1 MFAFICLT
9 ILHIHLSI
17 TFLHSY
23 NVQEMMRLQTGQR
36 EPAYEASVRRMLGGG
51 FGGDDGEGE
60 GGDDYSVS
68 VFSGMSRKLRKE
80 IKDRKGGKEVKRPA
94 IVLMD
99 STVDCN
105 MTESDKTLQSSNPTS
120 RKNKT
125 PLRSIGGMGGL
136 GSLPEETEE
145 PTEVEDVDASS
156 DSDLS
161 SDDSGGDSD
170 DDSEDDDED
179 DEDGREWVE
188 KKGDGKYRKQLP
200 ARDDPTARS
209 AEKDSRKDARKV
221 AKEAAAKKRTEKV
234 PKHVKKRA
242 IKAGK
247 KK

>member
-1 MFAFICLT
+1 
-9 ILHIHLSI
+9 
-17 TFLHSY
+17 
-23 NVQEMMRLQTGQR
+23 MMRLQTGQR

-80 IKDRKGGKEVKRPA
+80 VKDRKGGKEVKRPA
-94 IVLMD
+94 IILMD

-105 MTESDKTLQSSNPTS
+105 TAEGDKTLLPSS
-120 RKNKT
+120 KNKT
-125 PLRSIGGMGGL
+125 PVRPMGGMGGL

-170 DDSEDDDED
+170 DDSEDDEDD

>member
-1 MFAFICLT
+1 
-9 ILHIHLSI
+9 
-17 TFLHSY
+17 
-23 NVQEMMRLQTGQR
+23 MRLQTGQR

-51 FGGDDGEGE
+51 FGGDDGDGE

-80 IKDRKGGKEVKRPA
+80 VKDRKGGKEVKRPA

-105 MTESDKTLQSSNPTS
+105 ITENVQTLTPSNPTPS
-120 RKNKT
+120 KNKT
-125 PLRSIGGMGGL
+125 PTRPMGGIGGL

-170 DDSEDDDED
+170 DDSDGDDED

>member
-1 MFAFICLT
+1 
-9 ILHIHLSI
+9 
-17 TFLHSY
+17 
-23 NVQEMMRLQTGQR
+23 MMRLQTGQR

-51 FGGDDGEGE
+51 FGGDDEGE

-80 IKDRKGGKEVKRPA
+80 VKDRRGGKEVKRPA
-94 IVLMD
+94 IVLIGGGAD
-99 STVDCN
+99 SDVA
-105 MTESDKTLQSSNPTS
+105 EAALQPSVPLPG
-120 RKNKT
+120 RT
-125 PLRSIGGMGGL
+125 PPRAPGGMGMGGL
-136 GSLPEETEE
+136 GSVPEETEE
-145 PTEVEDVDASS
+145 PTEAEDVDASS

-170 DDSEDDDED
+170 DDSDDDDED
-179 DEDGREWVE
+179 DDKDREWVE

-209 AEKDSRKDARKV
+209 AEKDARKDARKL

>member
-1 MFAFICLT
+1 
-9 ILHIHLSI
+9 
-17 TFLHSY
+17 
-23 NVQEMMRLQTGQR
+23 MRLQTGQR

-51 FGGDDGEGE
+51 FAGDDGEGE

-80 IKDRKGGKEVKRPA
+80 VKDRRGGKEVRKL
-94 IVLMD
+94 LMD
-99 STVDCN
+99 SVVD
-105 MTESDKTLQSSNPTS
+105 SDVAVDA
-120 RKNKT
+120 
-125 PLRSIGGMGGL
+125 LRSPVLSSARAPSRPSGGMGGL
-136 GSLPEETEE
+136 GSLPEESEE
-145 PTEVEDVDASS
+145 PTEVEEVDASS

-161 SDDSGGDSD
+161 SDDSEGDSD

-179 DEDGREWVE
+179 DDREWVE

-209 AEKDSRKDARKV
+209 AEKDARKDARKV